1 MWDSSSPPSSS
12 RISTPSFRLGGLG
25 VVLLLAGFGA
35 WRLAQKTAPSPSV
48 AVPAGP
54 GSSAYI
60 VIAGAGTSE
69 GTLPGQPDCLV
80 LQPGAGS
87 PVWYSG
93 AGTRVRGELASR
105 LWTLL
110 TTAQPQRERQLAPSD
125 EDYGL
130 TRCRLRVGWGS
141 AGLPAHSLCFGED
154 APGDLIYARQAL
166 LPRRAAPGA
175 PSPSRCSDVL
185 VAEDDAAALR
195 RGRLQVFDRALFT
208 QLLQAVAT
216 YRELRPLP
224 WPSSVVARIDFSDG
238 TQALRRPAGWRD
250 EHGIALPD
258 AAVHAFLADLGRD
271 LADPP
276 ATPGPAPAQIGEAA
290 PAIARE
296 LRLQSEAGESL
307 RLTLRGSLL
316 QRDGEPPI
324 PIAEERMQPWL
335 RSARDLRDRRV
346 LTVEPAAI
354 TRLSVQAVPPH
365 PSWPEQRVERRPHG
379 FVLTAPPLGEADAPS
394 LHELFQTLGGLQ
406 AESEP
411 SGPQAAQPEG
421 THLLLR
427 VAAPG
432 REQELTLTPP
442 VAGACDVL
450 IAAPPR
456 RLRLARL
463 DCQRLWLQLTTP
475 WLSHNL
481 LFFDDARLFAVQ
493 GQCGR
498 ASSSLTRRGDGFWL
512 GEHRLSAEQRRARLG
527 ELHALARAEG
537 VRYAVSPSAKPAATA
552 CTLRIRHSPLALLQ
566 EPGVLAPDSAPVEQ
580 CVEVLADGWLRRCG
594 GVAVYRP
601 STAGQ
606 AALRHLLP

>member
-1 MWDSSSPPSSS
+1 MWDSPSPPSSS
-12 RISTPSFRLGGLG
+12 RMSAPSFRLGGLG

-35 WRLAQKTAPSPSV
+35 WRLTKKNAATPSV
-48 AVPAGP
+48 AVPAGR

-60 VIAGAGTSE
+60 VIAGAATSE
-69 GTLPGQPDCLV
+69 GTGAGQPDCLV
-80 LQPGAGS
+80 LQQEAGS

-93 AGTRVRGELASR
+93 AGTRVRDDLASR

-110 TTAQPQRERQLAPSD
+110 TTSQPQRERQLAPGD

-130 TRCRLRVGWGS
+130 THCRLRVGWG
-141 AGLPAHSLCFGED
+141 AIGLPAHSLCFGED
-154 APGDLIYARQAL
+154 APGDLIYARLAVQTGS
-166 LPRRAAPGA
+166 AAPRA
-175 PSPSRCSDVL
+175 LSPSRCSDAVL
-185 VAEDDAAALR
+185 AADAAAPP
-195 RGRLQVFDRALFT
+195 RGRIQVFDRALFT
-208 QLLQAVAT
+208 QPLQAVTT

-224 WPSSVVARIDFSDG
+224 WPPQVVSRIDFGDG
-238 TQALRRPAGWRD
+238 TRALRRPSGWRD

-258 AAVHAFLADLGRD
+258 AAIHAFLADLGRE
-271 LADPP
+271 LAEPSSMAGSAPVPSDG
-276 ATPGPAPAQIGEAA
+276 AAQTPERQ
-290 PAIARE
+290 
-296 LRLQSEAGESL
+296 LRLESETGETL
-307 RLTLRGSLL
+307 RLTLRGPLL

-324 PIAEERMQPWL
+324 PISKERMQPWL

-346 LTVEPAAI
+346 LSVEPAAI
-354 TRLSVQAVPPH
+354 TRLSVQGVPPH
-365 PSWPEQRVERRPHG
+365 PSRPEQRVERRPHG
-379 FVLTAPPLGEADAPS
+379 FVLTAPLLSEADTSS
-394 LHELFQTLGGLQ
+394 LHELLQTLGGLQ
-406 AESEP
+406 AESELP
-411 SGPQAAQPEG
+411 SPQAAPPEG

-427 VAAPG
+427 IATA
-432 REQELTLTPP
+432 RQEQALTLTEP
-442 VAGACDVL
+442 VAGVCDVS

-481 LFFDDARLFAVQ
+481 LFFDDARLAAVQ

-512 GEHRLSAEQRRARLG
+512 GEHRLSPEERRARLG
-527 ELHALARAEG
+527 DLHALARAEG
-537 VRYAVSPSAKPAATA
+537 VRYAVGPSTKPAATA

-594 GVAVYRP
+594 GVAEYRP
-601 STAGQ
+601 SIAGQ